1 MYVVAIVRRKARKY
15 GGAERPCAW
24 ILVKPISERMV
35 GRKTGRD
42 EKDTLQEKYI
52 RAVK

>member
-1 MYVVAIVRRKARKY
+1 LLGTVCNVCGCDDEEERDEVR
-15 GGAERPCAW
+15 GSG
-24 ILVKPISERMV
+24 KPLGINRRE
-35 GRKTGRD
+35 TGRD